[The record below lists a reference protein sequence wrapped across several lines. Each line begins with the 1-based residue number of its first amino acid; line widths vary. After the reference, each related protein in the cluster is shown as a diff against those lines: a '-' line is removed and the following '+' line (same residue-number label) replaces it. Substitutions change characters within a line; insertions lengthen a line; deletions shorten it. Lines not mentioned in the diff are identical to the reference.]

1 MYQFRKKAAIAVA
14 SLLGSLSTQAHAT
27 DAGGSVWWTDFGQH
41 VHVQTGMGK
50 YSVGTGVVFDATP
63 EVVYGQGTGLSD
75 SIETYKGMAEVSA
88 QFGGTVLYDGRG
100 VGLDYV
106 ADLNMDAGVIP
117 VARYW
122 KGTDFTDFAR
132 VRMGVADVLAQYTG
146 TRLYDGRGVGLVH
159 VAGVDLVRDVEPAI
173 SYSQEGAYA
182 GFWANSVM
190 PEALADYGNTR
201 LYDGRGVGLQM
212 AVLDAGMVASTA
224 GW

>member
-1 MYQFRKKAAIAVA
+1 MHQFRKKAAVAVA

-27 DAGGSVWWTDFGQH
+27 EAGDSVWWTDFSQH
-41 VHVQTGMGK
+41 VHVQTGMETYG
-50 YSVGTGVVFDATP
+50 VGTGVVFDATP
-63 EVVYGQGTGLSD
+63 EVIYGHGTGLSD
-75 SIETYKGMAEVSA
+75 SVETYTGMAEVSA

-106 ADLNMDAGVIP
+106 ANLNMDAGVIP
-117 VARYW
+117 VARDW
-122 KGTDFTDFAR
+122 EGTDFADFAR

-146 TRLYDGRGVGLVH
+146 TPLYDGRGVGLVH
-159 VAGVDLVRDVEPAI
+159 VAGVDPDTDVEPAI
-173 SYSQEGAYA
+173 SYNQEGAYA

-190 PEALADYGNTR
+190 TEALAEYGNTR

-212 AVLDAGMVASTA
+212 AGLDAGMIASTA